1 MCSIYPA
8 INGIKSVSAQ
18 NITNLVSQI
27 ATLAGN
33 GQLSQAKTLCEQL
46 SRSKKKDPQVWLMLG
61 DINKQLHNYDKA
73 ESSYRRALKI
83 KPSHVVAHNRLAML
97 FHMQGKFS
105 AAASSYKRS
114 LKLDDNQ
121 PIIYF
126 NLGSVLQEQGGSDE
140 AQIKYKEALR
150 LKPDYAK
157 AYANLGYILREKG
170 ELVESE
176 KNYKLAIQ
184 YAPEIPDIY
193 CNLGIT
199 FLLQENIIE
208 AKANL
213 HKALKLNPDYADAR
227 AALADVYVF
236 RGEFDKA
243 NIEYQQALEINP
255 DLVEVL
261 CGYANS
267 LSLDGKHELAEMHA
281 MRVLDIDPDNFN
293 ARIFL
298 GTLCILLGRHEEALK
313 FANEA
318 LAIDSGNTRAIVLLA
333 SIAEKQ
339 GNAEKAYNYLKPV
352 LSEVHDNKEIAV
364 VLGLI
369 SKAVGCE
376 DEAIEVLGEV
386 LKQKNNLQSII
397 RKQIHFIL
405 GGIYDGKRNY
415 KLAFEHYYT
424 ANSLEQ
430 ADFKIEKVRIETD
443 HLVRVYDKAFMKRIP
458 RASTRSQRPIFILGM
473 PRSGTSLVEQII
485 SSHSNVFG
493 AGELNDI
500 NSIVYSLHNHLGT
513 TVQYPDHLVL
523 LTEEKL
529 DGISKIYLDRLTEL
543 SSEAEKVT
551 DKMPGNYKNLG
562 LIELMFP
569 DAHILHCMRDPL
581 DTCLSCYFQDFH
593 GYHPYIYNLKHLGQ
607 VYNEYL
613 RIMEHWKKVLSIPI
627 LDVKYEELVG
637 NQEAISRKMIEFCDL
652 EWEESCLNFHK
663 NKRLTLTASYEQ
675 VRKPMYKKSVQRWK
689 NYEPY
694 IEELIKEIKK

>member
-1 MCSIYPA
+1 
-8 INGIKSVSAQ
+8 
-18 NITNLVSQI
+18 
-27 ATLAGN
+27 
-33 GQLSQAKTLCEQL
+33 
-46 SRSKKKDPQVWLMLG
+46 MLG

-83 KPSHVVAHNRLAML
+83 RPSYVLAHNRLAML
-97 FHMQGKFS
+97 FHSRGNFP

-114 LKLDDNQ
+114 LKLNDDQ
-121 PIIYF
+121 PIMQF
-126 NLGSVLQEQGGSDE
+126 NFGSVLQEQGDIDE
-140 AQIKYKEALR
+140 AQKRYEKAIL

-157 AYANLGYILREKG
+157 AHANLGYILREKG

-199 FLLQENIIE
+199 LLLLEKITDAEESLN
-208 AKANL
+208 
-213 HKALKLNPDYADAR
+213 KALDLKPDYADAHC
-227 AALADVYVF
+227 ALADAYVF
-236 RGEFDKA
+236 KGEFEIA
-243 NIEYQQALEINP
+243 NVEYQQALDLNP
-255 DLVEVL
+255 DSVEIL

-267 LSLDGKHELAEMHA
+267 LSLAGNHELAQTHA
-281 MRVLDIDPDNFN
+281 LRAIDIDPDNVE

-298 GTLCILLGRHEEALK
+298 GSLYVLLGKHEEALK
-313 FANEA
+313 YANETF
-318 LAIDSGNTRAIVLLA
+318 AIAPENTKAIVLLA

-339 GNAEKAYNYLKPV
+339 GDPKKAYNYLKPI
-352 LSEVHDNKEIAV
+352 LNKVGENVEIAIV
-364 VLGLI
+364 FGL
-369 SKAVGCE
+369 SCKAIKCE
-376 DEAIEVLGEV
+376 DEAIEVMEEV
-386 LKQKNNLQSII
+386 LNQQNNLQSIT

-405 GGIYDGKRNY
+405 GGIYDKKRNY
-415 KLAFEHYYT
+415 NLAFKYYRT
-424 ANSLEQ
+424 ANDLKPT
-430 ADFKIEKVRIETD
+430 DFNIEKIRIETN
-443 HLVRVYDKAFMKRIP
+443 HLIRVYDNAFMKRIP
-458 RASTRSQRPIFILGM
+458 RSSIRSQRPVFIVGM

-485 SSHSNVFG
+485 SSHSKVFG
-493 AGELNDI
+493 AGELTDI
-500 NSIVYSLHNHLGT
+500 NSIVYSLCNYLGT

-529 DGISKIYLDRLTEL
+529 DAISKIYLERLTEL
-543 SSEAEKVT
+543 SPDAERVT

-569 DAHILHCMRDPL
+569 DAYIIHCIRDPL

-593 GYHPYIYNLKHLGQ
+593 GEHPYIYNLKHLGQ

-627 LDVKYEELVG
+627 LDVKYEELVD
-637 NQEAISRKMIEFCDL
+637 NQEIISKKILKFCDL
-652 EWEESCLNFHK
+652 EWEDVCLNFYE
-663 NKRLTLTASYEQ
+663 NERLTLTASYEQ

-694 IEELIKEIKK
+694 IGKLIKEIENN